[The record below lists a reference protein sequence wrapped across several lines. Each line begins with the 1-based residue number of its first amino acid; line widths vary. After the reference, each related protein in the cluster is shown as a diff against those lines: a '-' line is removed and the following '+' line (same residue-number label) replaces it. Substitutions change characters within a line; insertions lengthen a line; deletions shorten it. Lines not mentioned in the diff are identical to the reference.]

1 MIYSNESHHPQPSP
15 PRLFFCYWDWCRLT
29 FSTVDE
35 LTSHVRYDHIWK
47 LQPMSKREIMLMRRE
62 DAKAAQSMSDSFS
75 SSVLVHHHEG
85 ASPNNSPTLKMYL
98 FSTTHADV
106 TYR

>member
-1 MIYSNESHHPQPSP
+1 
-15 PRLFFCYWDWCRLT
+15 
-29 FSTVDE
+29 
-35 LTSHVRYDHIWK
+35 
-47 LQPMSKREIMLMRRE
+47 MLMRRE